1 MVVFPSP
8 LPMWIPSSVDAE
20 DLAEGGLVPIG
31 PNWDVEERKWEGEK
45 GRGCRVESRPL
56 ESKQVDSEPEAE
68 GVVREGAKDKGSCK
82 FEKMDDV
89 LLELEGWKEEM
100 NWADIGS
107 ENKNKVWTKSGSV
120 YQMVKFFF

>member
-1 MVVFPSP
+1 MSP
-8 LPMWIPSSVDAE
+8 RPVQSSPRAKWLLRRLQTESTRLGTILQEFHILQNDFVRHA
-20 DLAEGGLVPIG
+20 
-31 PNWDVEERKWEGEK
+31 EERKWEGEN

-89 LLELEGWKEEM
+89 LLELEG
-100 NWADIGS
+100 
-107 ENKNKVWTKSGSV
+107 
-120 YQMVKFFF
+120 